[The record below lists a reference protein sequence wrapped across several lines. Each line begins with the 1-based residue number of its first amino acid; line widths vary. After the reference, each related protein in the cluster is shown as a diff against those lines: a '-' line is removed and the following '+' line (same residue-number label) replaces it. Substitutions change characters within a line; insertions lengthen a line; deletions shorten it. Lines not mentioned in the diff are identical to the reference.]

1 MQRQFDPVETL
12 HLPHFCR
19 LRLTKTTK
27 NMVRSLHTST
37 PSLSVAQLLEH
48 SLWYA
53 QVSAPAQSQVRKDI
67 SERAIA
73 IGDSLGFQGE
83 SQRSWFGVLEGMMKW
98 SISAADGRTVTL
110 GGQSVGSW
118 FGEGT
123 LIRSRPRNADL
134 VALRHSRVALIPFET
149 FDWLR
154 RTEPAFNEFVLLQ
167 INERLHW
174 FMGNYAAH
182 RLLDTDR
189 LVARAL
195 FGLVHPISN
204 PQGERYLMIS
214 QEELANLANLANLS
228 RQRCNASLMVMKR
241 DGLLQL
247 DYGAVRVL
255 DVQALQQLAQ

>member
-1 MQRQFDPVETL
+1 
-12 HLPHFCR
+12 
-19 LRLTKTTK
+19 
-27 NMVRSLHTST
+27 MVRPLRSPT
-37 PSLSVAQLLEH
+37 PSLSVAQLLDH
-48 SLWYA
+48 SPWYA
-53 QVSAPAQSQVRKDI
+53 QVSTAAQMQVRNDL

-73 IGDSLGFQGE
+73 IGDRLGFQGE
-83 SQRSWFGVLEGMMKW
+83 SQRFWFGVLEGLLKW
-98 SISAADGRTVTL
+98 SISATDGRTVTL

-123 LIRSRPRNADL
+123 LIRNRPRNADL
-134 VALRHSRVALIPFET
+134 IALRHSRVALMPFET

-195 FGLVHPISN
+195 IGLIHPLLN
-204 PQGERYLMIS
+204 PRGERYLMIS
-214 QEELANLANLANLS
+214 QEELANLATVS
-228 RQRCNASLMVMKR
+228 RQRCNASLALMKR
-241 DGLLQL
+241 NSLLQL

-255 DVQALQQLAQ
+255 DVQALQSLAE